1 MKRIEA
7 AFKNHPLPIVSFF
20 IMLLS
25 FLVNAPTGEMVV
37 SMEWN
42 GIAMAFVMTMTLSGL
57 KKERVVEGIRKSG
70 AVFTHLGSLAAFF
83 AVMAFILS
91 PFITSLFAV
100 SSILPIAISM
110 LEERER
116 KDECASF
123 AAIITLSAI
132 AGGTLLPGGSWH
144 NIALH
149 KSIGDASFLKTMLP
163 FFLISIPAVA
173 ISIPLLLGKR
183 MQERTYITGKNE
195 DSNGN
200 KGMKMLY
207 VCFAF
212 ITLLSS
218 LSLFRWIDI
227 VIFTIAILLVF
238 DRTVFLKA
246 DYSLLLSVV
255 FLSLAGECLA
265 PLMGNFLSTGAVWKE
280 VVATEIIGGLPVAL
294 LAAPGVD
301 GQMLLKAV
309 NIGSAGTILS
319 LPALSALKIVGKE
332 NRKAFALR
340 YTLLSALLLV
350 LFIAAVL
357 I

>member
-144 NIALH
+144 NIVLH

-163 FFLISIPAVA
+163 FFLISILAVA
-173 ISIPLLLGKR
+173 LSIPLLLGKR
-183 MQERTYITGKNE
+183 MQERTYITE
-195 DSNGN
+195 EAAPQEGN
-200 KGMKMLY
+200 RGLRMLY
-207 VCFAF
+207 VCLAAVVFL
-212 ITLLSS
+212 TS
-218 LSLFRWIDI
+218 LSLFQWPDI
-227 VIFTIAILLVF
+227 VIFTAALLLVF
-238 DRTVFLKA
+238 DRSAFLKA
-246 DYSLLLSVV
+246 DWSL
-255 FLSLAGECLA
+255 
-265 PLMGNFLSTGAVWKE
+265 
-280 VVATEIIGGLPVAL
+280 
-294 LAAPGVD
+294 
-301 GQMLLKAV
+301 
-309 NIGSAGTILS
+309 
-319 LPALSALKIVGKE
+319 
-332 NRKAFALR
+332 FA
-340 YTLLSALLLV
+340 SALLFSVAGGCLGPV
-350 LFIAAVL
+350 LTPLLAEGAFWKAALASAVLGSFPVASVISGAGAGSLMLLEAVNAGSLWVSLTAAAALSSLPRAQWKGFFLSYVPAAAVMTAVY
-357 I
+357 IATAVI